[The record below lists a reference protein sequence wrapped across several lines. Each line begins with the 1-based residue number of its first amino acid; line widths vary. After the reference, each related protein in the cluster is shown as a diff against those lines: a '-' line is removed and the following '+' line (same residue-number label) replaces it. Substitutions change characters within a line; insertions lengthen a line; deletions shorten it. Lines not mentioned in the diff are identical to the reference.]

1 MKQAFWFLC
10 AIVVSVFARG
20 ALFSA
25 TAQTVSPTPD
35 AFTVQLTST
44 PTSAFSSFMSD
55 MSANGRFVVFTS
67 NGDVATQNKN
77 NADGNQE
84 IFLADYAQR
93 RIFQITNTK
102 NVANPAPSPSP
113 TPTPSPTPS
122 PTASPSP
129 SPTPIPTPEDL
140 SQVKV
145 HIVNKE
151 AMISLQP
158 QLVGGVRSYI
168 IVFSSNAPSPGNF
181 DGSDLANDET
191 NSEIWIYRIPAVADV
206 DLTLGLDLAIEN
218 LSNGTF
224 HRITTTPTSRQP
236 TAGSSTLP
244 PFFADDNREPTI
256 SDDGRIIAFISTR
269 NLTGT
274 NADGNPELFFY
285 NVLSGTTTQATNT
298 VDAVAGVGLIF
309 QSNPSL
315 SSDGSIV
322 TFFSSANLAGSNND
336 SNNTG
341 NAEVYLA
348 NFAGGALSNVRQVTR
363 TKINATNPTNVNVL
377 SPGRRM
383 SRNGGFI
390 AFESTA
396 KDPKANNGDNDS
408 FLGTFVYTVASDTF
422 TLIGN
427 RPIAFADIAH
437 FPTFTDYNSSLV
449 PGSVVFASALNF
461 RPDGSF
467 PTTAATVS
475 EGLNP
480 LNSPQVFL
488 TSLPAGTTQSFVRL
502 TNTPA
507 VISFGGT
514 RPVASETRTRISFAM
529 GGVEI
534 GGANADASVEIYY
547 LLSPVATTQNAAPLS
562 FFTGASNMPVATAT
576 PVPSPS
582 PSPTPTPSPS
592 PGVAPGLAGGQL
604 SIVRS
609 TVPLATT
616 TTFSTGWS
624 ETDRSPA
631 LPIELNG
638 VSVSVNGGAA
648 GLYYVASAEKQIN
661 FVVPIGVAPG
671 LANVVVNILDTGANT
686 DTQLRGLIQ
695 IVSGQPD
702 IFSTTSDAGGNAL
715 ATNITIP
722 TMPTDPPF
730 NVTTDVNGTPVPTV
744 VELKV
749 TGLRRVLKNEISVTI
764 GTISITGDAILT
776 LTSNPNMP
784 GLDLITFTLPASLA
798 GAGDQPIIV
807 TFTRVSTFTSRPADT
822 APKIKIN

>member
-764 GTISITGDAILT
+764 GTTSITGDAILT

>member
-1 MKQAFWFLC
+1 
-10 AIVVSVFARG
+10 
-20 ALFSA
+20 
-25 TAQTVSPTPD
+25 
-35 AFTVQLTST
+35 
-44 PTSAFSSFMSD
+44 MSD

-113 TPTPSPTPS
+113 TPTPSPSPS

-129 SPTPIPTPEDL
+129 SPSPIPTPEDL
-140 SQVKV
+140 TQVKV

-158 QLVGGVRSYI
+158 QLVAGVRSYI

-181 DGSDLANDET
+181 DGSDLTNDDT

-218 LSNGTF
+218 LSAGTF

-236 TAGSSTLP
+236 TAGSTTLP

-256 SDDGRIIAFISTR
+256 SDDGLIIAFISTR
-269 NLTGT
+269 NMAGT
-274 NADGNPELFFY
+274 NADGNPELFFH
-285 NVLSGTTTQATNT
+285 NVLSGTTTQGTNT
-298 VDAVAGVGLIF
+298 VDAVVGVGLIF
-309 QSNPSL
+309 QSNPNL

-348 NFAGGALSNVRQVTR
+348 NFAGGAISNVRQVTR

-408 FLGTFVYTVASDTF
+408 FLGTFVYTVATDTF

-427 RPIAFADIAH
+427 RPLTFADIAH

-467 PTTAATVS
+467 PTTVATVS

-488 TSLPAGTTQSFVRL
+488 TTLPAGTTQSFVRL

-529 GGVEI
+529 GGAEI
-534 GGANADASVEIYY
+534 GGSNADASVEIYY
-547 LLSPVATTQNAAPLS
+547 LLSPVATTQNAAALS

-576 PVPSPS
+576 PVPSPT

-592 PGVAPGLAGGQL
+592 PGIAPGLAGGQL
-604 SIVRS
+604 SIIRS

-616 TTFSTGWS
+616 TTFSSGWS
-624 ETDRSPA
+624 ETSRSPS

-648 GLYYVASAEKQIN
+648 GLYYVANAEKQIN
-661 FVVPIGVAPG
+661 FVVPIGVVPG

-686 DTQLRGLIQ
+686 DTQLRGLTQ
-695 IVSGQPD
+695 IVTGQPD
-702 IFSTTSDAGGNAL
+702 IFSTTGDAGGNAL

-749 TGLRRVLKNEISVTI
+749 TGLRRVLRNEISVTI
-764 GTISITGDAILT
+764 GTTSITGDAILT
-776 LTSNPNMP
+776 LNPNPNMP
-784 GLDLITFTLPASLA
+784 GLDLLTFTLPASLA
-798 GAGDQPIIV
+798 GAGEQPIIV
-807 TFTRVSTFTSRPADT
+807 TFTRVTTFTSRPADT
-822 APKIKIN
+822 APKIRIN